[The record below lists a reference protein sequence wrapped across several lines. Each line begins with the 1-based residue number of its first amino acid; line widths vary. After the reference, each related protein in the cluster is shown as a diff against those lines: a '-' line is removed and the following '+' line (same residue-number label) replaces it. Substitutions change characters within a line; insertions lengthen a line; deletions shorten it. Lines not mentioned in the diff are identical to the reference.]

1 MKEINII
8 DFGLMGKQISAL
20 FYFIKICKK
29 VK

>member
-20 FYFIKICKK
+20 FY
-29 VK
+29 

>member
-20 FYFIKICKK
+20 FYLLG
-29 VK
+29 